1 MKFLHFVY
9 SQNRSNAY
17 ARTECARQL
26 GRLYFEFFRD
36 YAQAAHWIQE
46 TCLTSA
52 DRLHAVLA
60 ECYYRLGSQSMA
72 LKYFAGKPAL
82 IGTAKLMGAMG
93 LTDQA
98 VRVADAIARNP
109 RPREALLTA
118 GDALALA
125 GRYPEALNYYN
136 KVLTESRPERDNK
149 YMNRYVTRARQGIA
163 SIQLY
168 QTMDVSKLRDGT
180 YSESSAGYEAPLRV
194 EVKVASGRITGVSV
208 TQHREKQYYSA
219 LCDTPAKIVAKQ
231 HVKDIDATGGAIITA
246 QAIVNAAA
254 KALNKAK

>member
-136 KVLTESRPERDNK
+136 KVLTERRPERDNK
-149 YMNRYVTRARQGIA
+149 YMNRYVTRARQCIA

-180 YSESSAGYEAPLRV
+180 YPNPPRV
-194 EVKVASGRITGVSV
+194 TKPPYASG
-208 TQHREKQYYSA
+208 
-219 LCDTPAKIVAKQ
+219 
-231 HVKDIDATGGAIITA
+231 
-246 QAIVNAAA
+246 
-254 KALNKAK
+254 